1 MVLPNTPV
9 KDRVQDWIR
18 RSALGLPT
26 RMFLL
31 QHPPMKTSRREFL
44 ARTAASTLALAA
56 PVPLLQ
62 AAAAAPPRFTLRGF
76 TRTGDP
82 LPTGVMNSIF
92 FFEAGGDRN
101 PLPNPPRE
109 SAAGRL
115 VTDAPTVPF
124 GFSVMMPVEGF
135 GTVRLYADNQGRGY
149 RAGGEVNLNLELAG
163 SRHAAVTAFLNAS
176 RRAGTKAGP
185 AVTERLKRAQALLA
199 DAKKAGADLRRAIPQ
214 AMDSLCETVW
224 AGEEAVLEKSRQA
237 VARRGPRKGFLF
249 GCNFFGYPGQGEP
262 YAEKFAALFNFAT
275 LPFYWA
281 SFEPEQ
287 GKPGFARVD
296 TMLARLEQS
305 GLTAKGHPLA
315 WFHEAGCPKWLEGKP
330 FEEWRREQQR
340 RITEIV
346 ARYKGRIK
354 VYDVINEAHDWG
366 NVPQFTSEQLVEMT
380 RLAADATHAADPSAL
395 RVVNNC
401 CLFAEYVASGATY
414 RGPQP
419 RPLHSPLQYL
429 RTVAKAGI
437 QYDAIGLQV
446 YYPEHDMFEIARML
460 DRFAA
465 LGKPL
470 HVTELGVC
478 SRADTDA
485 KSMLKNPTANYWHAP
500 WNEAIQA
507 DWVEQFYTLCYG
519 HPAVQAVTWWDFS
532 DAGGHFWPHG
542 GFLRPDLQPK
552 ESYLRLQQ
560 LIRRW
565 NR

>member
-1 MVLPNTPV
+1 MNTT
-9 KDRVQDWIR
+9 R
-18 RSALGLPT
+18 RK
-26 RMFLL
+26 FI
-31 QHPPMKTSRREFL
+31 
-44 ARTAASTLALAA
+44 ARTAAASTLALAVRT
-56 PVPLLQ
+56 PWLE
-62 AAAAAPPRFTLRGF
+62 AAVAAPARFTIRGYN
-76 TRTGDP
+76 RNGDP
-82 LPTGVMNSIF
+82 LSTGIMGSIF
-92 FFEAGGDRN
+92 LFEASGDRN

-109 SAAGRL
+109 VTAGRV
-115 VTDAPTVPF
+115 VTDAPKAPF

-135 GTVRLYADNQGRGY
+135 GTVRLYADNNGKGY
-149 RAGGEVNLNLELAG
+149 ASGAEVNLNFELAK
-163 SRHAAVTAFLNAS
+163 SRHAAVTAFLEAA
-176 RRAGTKAGP
+176 RRGGAKITK
-185 AVTERLKRAQALLA
+185 TISDRLETAHALLTT
-199 DAKKAGADLRRAIPQ
+199 AGLASVDLRSTTPQ
-214 AMDSLCETVW
+214 AMDSLRESVW
-224 AGEEAVLEKSRQA
+224 AGEEVVFEKSRQA
-237 VARRGPRKGFLF
+237 IAKRGKRKGFLF

-262 YAEKFAALFNFAT
+262 YAEKFAGLFNFAT

-281 SFEPEQ
+281 SFEPEKGQ
-287 GKPGFARVD
+287 PGFARVD
-296 TMLARLEQS
+296 TMLARLEKS

-330 FEEWRREQQR
+330 FEDWRAEQQR

-346 ARYKGRIK
+346 TRYKGRIK

-380 RLAADATHAADPSAL
+380 RVAADATRAADPKAL

-401 CLFAEYVASGATY
+401 CLFAEYVAGGATY
-414 RGPQP
+414 RGKQP

-429 RTVAKAGI
+429 RAAAKAGVK
-437 QYDAIGLQV
+437 YDAIGLQV
-446 YYPEHDMFEIARML
+446 YYPEHDLFEIARMF

-478 SRADTDA
+478 SRADTDD
-485 KSMLKNPTANYWHAP
+485 KSMVKNPTGNHWHAP
-500 WNEAIQA
+500 WSETVQA
-507 DWVEQFYTLCYG
+507 DWIEQFYTLCYA

-560 LIRRW
+560 LIRGW
-565 NR
+565 SKS